1 MVAGRPGYCQ
11 QPAYCQQP
19 QVSYQVIAFEI
30 AEGQNSI
37 SSVTFLKR
45 RCHDTCIANIR
56 SLVELLPDTLSK
68 TFLARVAPVA
78 PQEWY
83 DTRTIT
89 SIPWEVVCNHPLP
102 THVATQL
109 LVSNLTSSAL
119 FARGNEPPCMR
130 IFSAAVANMT

>member
-1 MVAGRPGYCQ
+1 MVVEFAVHFLLF
-11 QPAYCQQP
+11 A
-19 QVSYQVIAFEI
+19 
-30 AEGQNSI
+30 
-37 SSVTFLKR
+37 SVTFSKS

-109 LVSNLTSSAL
+109 LVSLLTS
-119 FARGNEPPCMR
+119 FAVLAGRSEISCTR
-130 IFSAAVANMT
+130 ILSAAVANMT

>member
-1 MVAGRPGYCQ
+1 MGL
-11 QPAYCQQP
+11 
-19 QVSYQVIAFEI
+19 EI
-30 AEGQNSI
+30 AVHFLLFA
-37 SSVTFLKR
+37 SVTLAKR
-45 RCHDTCIANIR
+45 RYRDTRYANIR
-56 SLVELLPDTLSK
+56 SRTELMPATLSK
-68 TFLARVAPVA
+68 TFLARVASVA

-109 LVSNLTSSAL
+109 LVSLLTS
-119 FARGNEPPCMR
+119 FAVLARRREICCTR